1 LGITRWDPFHEL
13 NHMRHQI
20 DRYLDHLWGRGRQE
34 IAGAAGPGPKV
45 DVYQT
50 ENEVVAVAEL
60 PGIQTKDDIEVRIDQ
75 DKLTL
80 RGEIKRTQGHREENS
95 VYNERYYGTFTRVIQ
110 LPSRVMPEKATAA
123 YNNGILEV
131 RMAKSDPGENW
142 GRRIEIQ

>member
-1 LGITRWDPFHEL
+1 
-13 NHMRHQI
+13 MRHQI